1 MLPKISFPTFTIE
14 IPSTKKKEMFR
25 PFLVKEE
32 KILLMAKLSE
42 KDEDILTAIKQ
53 IVNNCAIDETFDV
66 DNLSIFDLEYLFIK
80 IRAASVEDIVKVSYK
95 DNEDN
100 KIYDFEVN
108 LNNIKIIFPDKIEN
122 NIKIGDDT
130 GIIMKYPNA
139 SIYDDKEFLNSGN
152 DALFNLIIKCIDKIY
167 DGEEMYDVKSYK
179 KEDVENFLESL
190 DVKTFEK
197 IKNFMT
203 NQPKMSYDIKYTNA
217 NGKERTINLS
227 SLSDF
232 FTLRWVIIRFKTIIL
247 WYFH

>member
-53 IVNNCAIDETFDV
+53 IVNNCAVDELFDV

-80 IRAASVEDIVKVSYK
+80 IRAASVEDIVKVAYR

-108 LNNIKIIFPDKIEN
+108 LNDIKINFPDKIEN

-130 GIIMKYPNA
+130 GILMKYPNA
-139 SIYDDKEFLNSGN
+139 SLYDDKEFLNSGD

-203 NQPKMSYDIKYTNA
+203 DQPKMSYDIKYTNS
-217 NGKERTINLS
+217 NGKERTISLS
-227 SLSDF
+227 SLTDF
-232 FTLRWVIIRFKTIIL
+232 FTLR
-247 WYFH
+247 

>member
-42 KDEDILTAIKQ
+42 KDGDILTAVKQ
-53 IVNNCAIDETFDV
+53 IVNNCAIDETFDI
-66 DNLSIFDLEYLFIK
+66 DKLTIFDLEYLFIK

-100 KIYDFEVN
+100 KIYDFEIN
-108 LNNIKIIFPDKIEN
+108 LNDIKVVFPEEIDN
-122 NIKIGDDT
+122 NIKIGDNT
-130 GIIMKYPNA
+130 GILMKYPDA
-139 SIYDDKEFLNSGN
+139 SLYDDKEFLNSGD

-167 DGEEMYDVKSYK
+167 DGEEMYDVKNYDK
-179 KEDVENFLESL
+179 QETEKFLDNL
-190 DVKTFEK
+190 NVKTFEK
-197 IKNFMT
+197 IRNFMS

-217 NGKERTINLS
+217 NGKKRTINLS

>member
-1 MLPKISFPTFTIE
+1 MLPKISFPTFNIE

-25 PFLVKEE
+25 PFLVREE

-80 IRAASVEDIVKVSYK
+80 IRASSVEDIVKVSYK

-139 SIYDDKEFLNSGN
+139 SLYDDKEFLNSGN

-197 IKNFMT
+197 IKKFMT
-203 NQPKMSYDIKYTNA
+203 DQPKMSYDIKYTNSK
-217 NGKERTINLS
+217 NNERTISLS

-232 FTLRWVIIRFKTIIL
+232 FTLR
-247 WYFH
+247 

>member
-232 FTLRWVIIRFKTIIL
+232 FTLR
-247 WYFH
+247 